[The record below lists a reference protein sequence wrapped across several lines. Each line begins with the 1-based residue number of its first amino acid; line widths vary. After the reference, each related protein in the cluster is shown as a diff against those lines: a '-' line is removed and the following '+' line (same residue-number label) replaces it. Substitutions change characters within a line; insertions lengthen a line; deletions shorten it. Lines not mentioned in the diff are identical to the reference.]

1 MEEKSNTPKTEPELV
16 LIDDCDV
23 QYDFHKLF
31 QFIRSIK

>member
-1 MEEKSNTPKTEPELV
+1 MEEKSNTPKTETELV

-31 QFIRSIK
+31 QYSRIIK